1 MCAIEIITGISK
13 EEILEIIKDT
23 LTELNLEFRIY
34 EDTVE
39 TSHGR
44 IHIEKCGKSHFGL
57 KLYRVIFPERKM
69 LEKFREKLMS
79 KRAGG

>member
-13 EEILEIIKDT
+13 EEILKIIKDI
-23 LTELNLEFRIY
+23 LAELDLKFKVDNDRI
-34 EDTVE
+34 E
-39 TSHGR
+39 TTQGNIIIQS
-44 IHIEKCGKSHFGL
+44 CGKSHFGL
-57 KLYRVIFPERKM
+57 KLYRVVFPERKM